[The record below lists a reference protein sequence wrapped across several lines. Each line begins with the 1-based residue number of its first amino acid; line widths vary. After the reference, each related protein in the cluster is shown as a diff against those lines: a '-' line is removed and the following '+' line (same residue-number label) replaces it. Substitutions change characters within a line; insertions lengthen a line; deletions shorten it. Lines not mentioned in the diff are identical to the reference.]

1 MNLSFGKTNKL
12 YNSNIEQV
20 ALFNLTDKR
29 IKEIEE
35 FETSL
40 SNLSNSERL
49 LLEQCFIDGE
59 TPLSIH
65 RKTGKNY
72 KEIKKQYKQAVT
84 LLAIQLECVEFS
96 LI

>member
-1 MNLSFGKTNKL
+1 MHFTFGKTNKL

-20 ALFNLTDKR
+20 ALFNLTDER

-40 SNLSNSERL
+40 SILSNSERL
-49 LLEQCFIDGE
+49 LLEQCFIEGE
-59 TPLSIH
+59 TPLTIH
-65 RKTGKNY
+65 RKTGKNH
-72 KEIKKQYKQAVT
+72 KEIKKQYNKAIV
-84 LLAIQLECVEFS
+84 LLAIQLECVVFS